1 MGGLEIFCLGLAVTG
16 VPVGQLSESILAA
29 TQIAGGSERR
39 RQVKGSDQRCQW
51 REANQNSLKP
61 LSRSNVLGVS
71 HHASMNDLSNVLR
84 GFFPYPSRSIAFG
97 SDVAVT
103 VVTVCKAPL
112 TCRARPETVR
122 KQEPLGI
129 GSRRN
134 KGRLMQL
141 RIRVRCQPTRDEKPN
156 EPVTKLSS
164 F

>member
-1 MGGLEIFCLGLAVTG
+1 MGGLEFFCLGLAVIG

-29 TQIAGGSERR
+29 TQIAGGRERR
-39 RQVKGSDQRCQW
+39 RQVKVPVEGS
-51 REANQNSLKP
+51 KP
-61 LSRSNVLGVS
+61 KLVSRSNVLGVS
-71 HHASMNDLSNVLR
+71 HHASMNDLSSVFR
-84 GFFPYPSRSIAFG
+84 GFFPYPLCSIAFG
-97 SDVAVT
+97 GGDVAVT
-103 VVTVCKAPL
+103 VVTVCNAPL